1 MFKKLSTLI
10 LLTAIGAGLGAATAH
25 YQPTQW
31 QVQAQFQAPKM
42 EALGNYFS
50 LFSTYGLVSG
60 DAEAVDVSKME
71 RKATDAAFALFSQNL
86 TANEPRV
93 AFLSN
98 QPSVQQRANLEGL
111 SAQAF
116 AQKLAQHF
124 QVTPNGNG
132 LDVTFSSYNLADVD
146 NLFVEYLKAVNTET
160 RTALNNEL
168 INKWKAL
175 FQQVK
180 TAADAKLDAS
190 WENKLN
196 MMKSVQP
203 LDNNLVAFSF
213 TKQTALSPMPQPYL
227 LWAGLGAI
235 SGFVMGLIALL
246 LNIRKTKQEKQ

>member
-1 MFKKLSTLI
+1 MFKKLSTLV
-10 LLTAIGAGLGAATAH
+10 LLTVIGAGLGGTAAH

-42 EALGNYFS
+42 DALGNYFS
-50 LFSTYGLVSG
+50 LFSTYALVSG
-60 DAEAVDVSKME
+60 DAEAVDMSKME
-71 RKATDAAFALFSQNL
+71 HKATEAAFALFSQNL
-86 TANEPRV
+86 TANEPKI
-93 AFLSN
+93 AFLSR
-98 QPSVQQRANLEGL
+98 QSSVQQRAELEGL

-116 AQKLAQHF
+116 AQQLAQNFHT
-124 QVTPNGNG
+124 TPNGNA
-132 LDVTFSSYNLADVD
+132 LEVTFSSYNLADVD
-146 NLFVEYLKAVNTET
+146 NLFVEYLKAVNADT

-213 TKQTALSPMPQPYL
+213 AKQTNLSVVPKPYL
-227 LWAGLGAI
+227 IWAGLGAI
-235 SGFVMGLIALL
+235 SGFVMGMIALIL
-246 LNIRKTKQEKQ
+246 LGGRKPKQSS